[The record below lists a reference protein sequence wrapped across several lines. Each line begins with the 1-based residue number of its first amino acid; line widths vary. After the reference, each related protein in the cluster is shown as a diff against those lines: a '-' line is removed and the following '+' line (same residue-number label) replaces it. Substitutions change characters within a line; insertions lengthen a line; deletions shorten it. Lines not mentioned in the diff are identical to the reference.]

1 MATYTYANFLFDDD
15 GDGEY
20 ENTSTN
26 YTVTEGTGADD
37 DGVLTV
43 GEVVTVSDN
52 QGEREATYLG
62 IDSIS
67 GNPVFDDGNGIVEVS
82 DDDLTDSIGK
92 VYTISEEDTPLLCFM
107 AGTMVTTPEGSKA
120 VEELSIDDAVVTSS
134 GEVSRVK
141 FVGIQTMDKFT
152 VSTNRLPVCIR
163 KDALAPNVP
172 NKDLYVSADHAMYVD
187 GILAHAGALVNGISI
202 CRVERSELEQNF
214 TYYHVELEDHSL
226 VLADNAPAETFVD
239 NVTREKFNNYKEYIG
254 LYGENENN
262 NLTGELELPR
272 AMSSR
277 QLPKAIKERLEKR
290 ALELFG
296 NELSHT
302 A

>member
-1 MATYTYANFLFDDD
+1 MATYTYNTHLKDDD
-15 GDGEY
+15 KNEFWDPTIGTSY
-20 ENTSTN
+20 E
-26 YTVTEGTGADD
+26 VTELAGTAD
-37 DGVLTV
+37 GILTV
-43 GEVVTVSDN
+43 GEVVDTNFGS
-52 QGEREATYLG
+52 ATYLG
-62 IDSIS
+62 IDAAT
-67 GNPVFDDGNGIVEVS
+67 GNPIFEDDFGFASPS
-82 DDDLTDSIGK
+82 DLDQTDSLGDPYQIDP
-92 VYTISEEDTPLLCFM
+92 VDSVLLCFM

-120 VEELSIDDAVVTSS
+120 VEELSIDDTVITSS
-134 GEVSRVK
+134 GEVSKVK

-152 VSTNRLPVCIR
+152 MPTNRLPVCIR
-163 KDALAPNVP
+163 QDALAPNVP

-214 TYYHVELEDHSL
+214 TYYNVELEDHSL
-226 VLADNAPAETFVD
+226 ILADNAPAETFVD
-239 NVTREKFNNYKEYIG
+239 NVTRAKFNNYKEYIE
-254 LYGENENN
+254 LYGENENE
-262 NLTGELELPR
+262 NLTGELALPR

-290 ALELFG
+290 ALELFA